1 MHEIVLVSGS
11 THIPPSRSSSVTS
24 SMATETNKS
33 INPDEAVVFGA
44 AVQSAILNNDT
55 SEKTQDLLLDATP
68 LSIGLETAGGQMTV
82 LSHNT
87 SVPCKESEIFST

>member
-1 MHEIVLVSGS
+1 
-11 THIPPSRSSSVTS
+11 
-24 SMATETNKS
+24 MATETNKS

-55 SEKTQDLLLDATP
+55 SEKTHWQDLLLDATP